1 MCPLCFVFNFT
12 SFVSLS
18 LISLTCGPS
27 CSLFPFLSVSK
38 NYFSYPLLFVT
49 VSVALPCVVFFFWI
63 MLVAF
68 LLGFPTVELKM
79 CFLFT
84 QFVLR
89 FKLKTNR

>member
-49 VSVALPCVVFFFWI
+49 VSVALPCVGFFFLDNARCI
-63 MLVAF
+63 LAGLSNCRIKNVF
-68 LLGFPTVELKM
+68 SVYSVCLEI
-79 CFLFT
+79 
-84 QFVLR
+84 
-89 FKLKTNR
+89 

>member
-38 NYFSYPLLFVT
+38 NYFSYPLL
-49 VSVALPCVVFFFWI
+49 
-63 MLVAF
+63 VAF